1 MEFSFGNEA
10 TGLGQS
16 QTFSLDSFVF
26 PGSGGMQFDIEMKST
41 YLVFFIILITHLVCV
56 VDGNGETVDPECVF
70 DDICTLPYST
80 IAA

>member
-16 QTFSLDSFVF
+16 QTFSLDSFIF

-41 YLVFFIILITHLVCV
+41 YLVFFHYFNHSFSVRC
-56 VDGNGETVDPECVF
+56 
-70 DDICTLPYST
+70 
-80 IAA
+80 